1 MEIISRDSAVE
12 QGLSYYFT
20 GKMCK
25 RGHTSKRHV
34 ISKGCTACHLAFQK
48 ADRASNPEKYKA
60 IAREHYAR
68 NKENMLAK
76 AKAVRQEHPER
87 HLIANRKSYRK
98 HKAKRLKQSADYD
111 RAHPEMVRRLSKEY
125 QQNNRGK
132 VNAIA
137 AKRRASLK
145 KATPAWANLDL
156 IREFYEDADALG
168 VTGFKWHVDHII
180 PLKHD
185 LVCGLHVHNN
195 LQLLVA
201 SVNISK
207 SNKFDIDS
215 YVHELP

>member
-1 MEIISRDSAVE
+1 MEIISRDSAIE

-25 RGHTSKRHV
+25 RGHTSKRH
-34 ISKGCTACHLAFQK
+34 ITSKCCTECLMEFRIK
-48 ADRASNPEKYKA
+48 DRESNPEKYRA
-60 IAREHYAR
+60 IGRAYYAKH
-68 NKENMLAK
+68 KEDLLAA
-76 AKAVRQEHPER
+76 AKAVRLEYPDRHRSANHKSYKKHKVERLKQASAYEKAHPER
-87 HLIANRKSYRK
+87 SRR
-98 HKAKRLKQSADYD
+98 KAKI
-111 RAHPEMVRRLSKEY
+111 Y

-156 IREFYEDADALG
+156 IREFYEDADALR

-195 LQLLVA
+195 LQLLVS